1 MIPRSRR
8 DLFKDQSFV
17 DCYNAV
23 TNADRSHA
31 GGALHAKEEGGRG
44 GGALRGWCS
53 VEEQGDGETVVS
65 VCLVPV
71 GCRMPV
77 VKRRDT

>member
-1 MIPRSRR
+1 MESGPSRVKAPLEGLVIPRSRR
-8 DLFKDQSFV
+8 YLFKDQSFV

-44 GGALRGWCS
+44 GGAHRGWCS
-53 VEEQGDGETVVS
+53 VGEQGDGER
-65 VCLVPV
+65 L
-71 GCRMPV
+71 
-77 VKRRDT
+77 